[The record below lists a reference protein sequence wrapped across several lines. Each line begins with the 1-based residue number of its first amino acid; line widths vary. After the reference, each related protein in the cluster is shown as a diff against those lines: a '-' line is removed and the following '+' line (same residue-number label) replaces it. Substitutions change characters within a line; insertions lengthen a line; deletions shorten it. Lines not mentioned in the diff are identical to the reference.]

1 MSAVVPEFDALLWTP
16 TRALAFLRGLFMVA
30 ACDGVAPEERRALVT
45 LLSATRAPAD
55 FEALATMPFDF
66 AEARRALD
74 SHWIRRLLVRASRL
88 MAELDGG
95 ITDAERDA
103 LRAMALGLGVGE
115 RLALAPADP
124 TAPADRTA
132 EAFVAWL
139 NGQPVDWVS
148 WDDED
153 QRATFWPFPGG
164 RVPLVHG
171 AKLMVSRGQALVVQA
186 PNGAIDVLADGVYDA
201 TPETLPQV
209 ADALGWTGGAVTPA
223 MTFVNLGATDMLRWG
238 SVEPIHVPLRAG
250 LAADV
255 PLRAFGRFS
264 IRIADAGRVWGRF
277 CRNGIPTTDDF
288 ETRIRRMAAG
298 RFGEALRG
306 LAEGEN
312 KGADVLLRDSGLVID
327 RARPAIE
334 RAFQEA
340 GLAVRR
346 FELES
351 LTGPL
356 ELELR
361 TTGGGR
367 LMNSGSFANPTH
379 GSAAAATP
387 EAVLS
392 CHRCLNAV
400 PPNARFC
407 AQCGAPQRKACGTCG
422 TDVAVRARFCPQ
434 CGSAQT
440 TPP

>member
-1 MSAVVPEFDALLWTP
+1 LPADLPAFDARLWTP
-16 TRALAFLRGLFMVA
+16 TRALAFAQGLFLVA
-30 ACDGVAPEERRALVT
+30 ACDGVAPEERRALVM
-45 LLSATRAPAD
+45 LLAASGAPAD
-55 FEALATMPFDF
+55 FEALAAMPFDF
-66 AEARRALD
+66 ALARRALD
-74 SHWIRRLLVRASRL
+74 SHWIRRLLVRACRL
-88 MAELDGG
+88 LAELDGG

-115 RLALAPADP
+115 RLALAPADATP
-124 TAPADRTA
+124 PVDHTA

-139 NGQPVDWVS
+139 SSRPLDWIS

-153 QRATFWPFPGG
+153 QPATFWPFPGG
-164 RVPLVHG
+164 GVPLAPG

-186 PNGAIDVLADGVYDA
+186 PSGAIDVLGDGVYDA
-201 TPETLPQV
+201 TPETLPRL
-209 ADALGWTGGAVTPA
+209 AEAAGWTGGPMTPVL
-223 MTFVNLGATDMLRWG
+223 TFVNLGPTDMLRWG
-238 SVEPIHVPLRAG
+238 SVEPILVPLRSGAP
-250 LAADV
+250 ADV

-264 IRIADAGRVWGRF
+264 VRIADAGRIWGRF
-277 CRNGIPTTDDF
+277 CRNGIPSTDDF
-288 ETRIRRMAAG
+288 ETRVRRMAAG

-312 KGADVLLRDSGLVID
+312 KGADVLLRESNVIID

-340 GLAVRR
+340 GLTVRR

-367 LMNSGSFANPTH
+367 LVGNGAFANPTH
-379 GSAAAATP
+379 GNAAAATP

-407 AQCGAPQRKACGTCG
+407 AQCGASQRKACATCG

>member
-1 MSAVVPEFDALLWTP
+1 VSPVVPEFDALLWTP
-16 TRALAFLRGLFMVA
+16 TRSLAFVRGLFLVA
-30 ACDGVAPEERRALVT
+30 ACDGVAPEERRALVS
-45 LLSATRAPAD
+45 LLSATRAPSD
-55 FEALATMPFDF
+55 FEALAAMPFDF

-74 SHWIRRLLVRASRL
+74 SHWLRRLLVRASRV
-88 MAELDGG
+88 MTELDGG
-95 ITDAERDA
+95 LSDAERDA

-115 RLALAPADP
+115 RLALAPAD
-124 TAPADRTA
+124 AMDRTA

-139 NGQPVDWVS
+139 ATRPLDWVS

-153 QRATFWPFPGG
+153 QRATFWPFPAG
-164 RVPLVHG
+164 RVPLSAG
-171 AKLMVSRGQALVVQA
+171 AKLMVSRGQALVVQGPDA
-186 PNGAIDVLADGVYDA
+186 SLDVLSDGVHEA
-201 TPETLPQV
+201 TPETLPRL
-209 ADALGWTGGAVTPA
+209 AAATGWSAGPVSAGL
-223 MTFVNLGATDMLRWG
+223 TFVNLGATDMLRWG
-238 SVEPIHVPLRAG
+238 SVEPILVPLRSG
-250 LAADV
+250 GPADV

-264 IRIADAGRVWGRF
+264 VRIADAARVWGRF
-277 CRNGIPTTDDF
+277 CRNGIPSTDDF
-288 ETRIRRMAAG
+288 ETRVRRMAAG

-306 LAEGEN
+306 LAEGERL
-312 KGADVLLRDSGLVID
+312 GADVLLRDSSLVID

-334 RAFQEA
+334 RAFVEA

-379 GSAAAATP
+379 GNAAAATP

-422 TDVAVRARFCPQ
+422 SDVSVRARFCPQ
-434 CGSAQT
+434 CGTAQT